1 MRFSKNML
9 HKRPRRGLPA
19 RGLMRDESGSA
30 AVEFALVAMPFLL
43 FVLGT
48 IGMGLY
54 FLAGT
59 SLEYGAESAARKIRT
74 GEAEKGENGSSTP
87 MKVSRFRELVC
98 SGAGPAIDCSKMTVH
113 VSSAKEW
120 SGITPP
126 SCTDAPTGVEN
137 EQISKY
143 SGTAGDVVLVTL
155 CYRWDMAKN
164 FSSFLKLGSGPGGTG
179 DTIIQAST
187 AFKNEPYK

>member
-1 MRFSKNML
+1 MRLSKN
-9 HKRPRRGLPA
+9 KRHNPPARGLPA
-19 RGLMRDESGSA
+19 SDLLRNESGSA
-30 AVEFALVAMPFLL
+30 AIEFAFVAMPFLL

-59 SLEYGAESAARKIRT
+59 SLEYGAEYAARKIRT
-74 GEAEKGENGSSTP
+74 GQAEKGENGGTP

-98 SGAGPAIDCSKMTVH
+98 EGAGAAIDCNKMTVH

-126 SCTDAPTGVEN
+126 SCSDAPTGSDN

-164 FSSFLKLGSGPGGTG
+164 FKFIKLGSGPGGTG